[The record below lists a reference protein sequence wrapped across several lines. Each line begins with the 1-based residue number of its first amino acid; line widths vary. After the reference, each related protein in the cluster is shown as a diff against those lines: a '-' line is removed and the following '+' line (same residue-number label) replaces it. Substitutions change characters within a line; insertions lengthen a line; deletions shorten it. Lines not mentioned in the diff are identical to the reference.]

1 MEKWRGA
8 QRHLGIV
15 EVDSEDPRSPP
26 KVLLHQPEI
35 EAEGVR
41 HPKFSLKQAAAE
53 SQGSG
58 GRLNHFYSAVEQ
70 VCKQYGHPDGR
81 LIA

>member
-35 EAEGVR
+35 EAEIQKFYKKISGVIANR
-41 HPKFSLKQAAAE
+41 IKKVLSNIISTDQCGF
-53 SQGSG
+53 
-58 GRLNHFYSAVEQ
+58 V
-70 VCKQYGHPDGR
+70 DGR
-81 LIA
+81 YLVRCCL